1 MAQHL
6 LAAADRYGLDSL
18 KLICVDELS
27 GSINVDTAATT
38 LALAEQHNCP
48 ELKERC
54 VEFIIR
60 TSATLD
66 AVLLTEGYK
75 HLEASCPLV
84 AIELF
89 KAVRGRRS

>member
-1 MAQHL
+1 
-6 LAAADRYGLDSL
+6 
-18 KLICVDELS
+18 
-27 GSINVDTAATT
+27 VDTAATT

-54 VEFIIR
+54 VEFIIT

-84 AIELF
+84 VIDLLKTA
-89 KAVRGRRS
+89 RGRK